1 MALAADRWQR
11 DNPMCRHVGE
21 VMEIVDLTDGYV
33 STYLACLED
42 WSDEMQEAGDHKA
55 QWYPY
60 PSSSARC
67 IAAR

>member
-1 MALAADRWQR
+1 
-11 DNPMCRHVGE
+11 MCRHVGE

-42 WSDEMQEAGDHKA
+42 RSDEMQEAGDHKA